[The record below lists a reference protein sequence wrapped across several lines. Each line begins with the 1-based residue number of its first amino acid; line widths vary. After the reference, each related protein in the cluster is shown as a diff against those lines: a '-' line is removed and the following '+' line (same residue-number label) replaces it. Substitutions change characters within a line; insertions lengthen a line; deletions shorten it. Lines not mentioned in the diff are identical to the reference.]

1 MATLDQSLYG
11 RHKKTV
17 AVWLEHLRS
26 GALDEAKETSLH
38 GEFLHDVFGDILGY
52 ATFGRARD
60 GQWELGAEKSV
71 VSGGSADGAIGFF
84 SKSHS
89 RVVAPIDLG
98 SDAFVLEVKKR
109 RPKKGA
115 ALSPAGLKA
124 LRDLFEAE
132 APKIVEKR
140 ARILDLERTIAAAVH
155 EAYGLTAEDLELLR
169 ATQPPRMPPGW

>member
-11 RHKKTV
+11 RHQKTI
-17 AVWLEHLRS
+17 AVWIEHLRS

-84 SKSHS
+84 SKGHS
-89 RVVAPIDLG
+89 RVVAPIELKG
-98 SDAFVLEVKKR
+98 ETQFLEHA
-109 RPKKGA
+109 KGR
-115 ALSPAGLKA
+115 S
-124 LRDLFEAE
+124 
-132 APKIVEKR
+132 
-140 ARILDLERTIAAAVH
+140 
-155 EAYGLTAEDLELLR
+155 LTPI
-169 ATQPPRMPPGW
+169 QQGWDYANKTPESS